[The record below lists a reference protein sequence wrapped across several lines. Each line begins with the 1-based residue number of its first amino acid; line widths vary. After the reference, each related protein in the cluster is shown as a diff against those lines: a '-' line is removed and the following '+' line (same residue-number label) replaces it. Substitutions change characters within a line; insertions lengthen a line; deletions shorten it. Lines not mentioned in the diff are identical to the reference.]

1 MPQSIYP
8 EPPEKVTGPEVS
20 AQVTAEEILEVG
32 ERIAKQLA
40 TITGLDLEKGEL

>member
-8 EPPEKVTGPEVS
+8 EPLEKITEWDIN

-40 TITGLDLEKGEL
+40 IVTGLDLEKGDL